1 MAEGKKISYNQYM
14 RYIWNPIMEQLEMS
28 HTPHECRHFCATA
41 LNNAGVDDL
50 TRKYILGHKTDVD
63 ITDRYTH
70 RTIEQLIEAID
81 KI

>member
-1 MAEGKKISYNQYM
+1 
-14 RYIWNPIMEQLEMS
+14 MEQLEMS